1 MKRLPP
7 LFVSLFAILFSP
19 LLFGQQPDDAQSNA
33 PADNVDMVTQIQQLR
48 ADVERLSEQVDRLNN
63 EVKTLQ
69 GPKPLPAKTTR
80 SKTAPTPVAVT
91 TVKEPVSAPAPAQ
104 NVETIPITVLVFRD
118 GRRVETRNYAIVGES
133 IWVYTEQESKKYRVA
148 DLDVEATKKVNSDEG
163 VQFQLPP
170 TR

>member
-1 MKRLPP
+1 MKRPLP

-19 LLFGQQPDDAQSNA
+19 LLFGQQPDDAQSNS

-63 EVKTLQ
+63 EVKSLQ

-80 SKTAPTPVAVT
+80 SKTATAPVGVT
-91 TVKEPVSAPAPAQ
+91 TVKEPVSAPVPAQ

-133 IWVYTEQESKKYRVA
+133 IWVYTELESKKYRVA

>member
-1 MKRLPP
+1 MKRPLP

-48 ADVERLSEQVDRLNN
+48 ADVERLSQQVDRLSN
-63 EVKTLQ
+63 EVKSLQ

-80 SKTAPTPVAVT
+80 SKTAPAPVVASTVT
-91 TVKEPVSAPAPAQ
+91 EPASAPAQ

-133 IWVYTEQESKKYRVA
+133 IWVYTELESKKYRVA